1 LEGQKDGSSQELLD
15 LQTKNAELTEQVAN
29 MNITIENL
37 KAKEVI
43 AWYLIGKTLCE
54 RGYKYLFM
62 VALF

>member
-1 LEGQKDGSSQELLD
+1 